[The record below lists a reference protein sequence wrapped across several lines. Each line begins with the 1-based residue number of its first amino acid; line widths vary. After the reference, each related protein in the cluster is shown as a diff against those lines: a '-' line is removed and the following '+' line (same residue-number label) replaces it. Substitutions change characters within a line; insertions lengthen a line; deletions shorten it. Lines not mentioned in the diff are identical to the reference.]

1 MPSANTA
8 CATTLTFAPEDSASA
23 TSIHA
28 AMCTLITAQA
38 KDSATWAAYAQWF
51 LSEAVVESAAAAL
64 ETQAETGAAAEPAG
78 DSAPSVKKRKD
89 ACDTDEKHEGDEPVS
104 IKVCSMDGSSV
115 VARVP
120 ADSTILDV
128 KTSITGTLAL
138 ATTSTSIVLHFK
150 GIEDPLADAALT
162 RVVFANGE
170 APVLF
175 MFRQEASFE
184 IVTQL
189 RGQLAALK
197 TAQLSEA
204 KAVHTRHNSEHRVQ
218 SALISG
224 CLKDLRAQTDG
235 KTCQICLKEGD
246 SSQQA
251 MIAVPVTSCHLLVI
265 GDEYDPDYGQC
276 SACALLVCRECS
288 PNQCDRC
295 SDGCNDEY
303 FQERFCKAC
312 WLVKYHDDTGK
323 CRCDGCKSKAGYSRV
338 CRKDHCQDCGSN
350 TGSCAPMWR
359 EGECY

>member
-1 MPSANTA
+1 MPMPSANTA

-64 ETQAETGAAAEPAG
+64 EMQAETGAAAEPAG
-78 DSAPSVKKRKD
+78 DSAPSVKNRKD

-128 KTSITGTLAL
+128 KTSIIGTLAL
-138 ATTSTSIVLHFK
+138 STTSTSIVLHFK

-204 KAVHTRHNSEHRVQ
+204 KAVRARHNSEHRVQ
-218 SALISG
+218 SALLSG

-235 KTCQICLKEGD
+235 KTCQMCLKEGG
-246 SSQQA
+246 SSQQE
-251 MIAVPVTSCHLLVI
+251 H
-265 GDEYDPDYGQC
+265 DEYDSDATPAVC
-276 SACALLVCRECS
+276 SICELLVCRACS
-288 PNQCDRC
+288 PNQCQQ
-295 SDGCNDEY
+295 CNDSMDEEELSRR
-303 FQERFCKAC
+303 QLRSAP
-312 WLVKYHDDTGK
+312 LANVLQ
-323 CRCDGCKSKAGYSRV
+323 SLLAGQTPR
-338 CRKDHCQDCGSN
+338 
-350 TGSCAPMWR
+350 
-359 EGECY
+359 